1 MDRKVR
7 AVWIVI
13 SLLCISSIMVP
24 WLHLYGSTEFTSGK
38 PERTELI
45 LEIDVDGNEVTQEM
59 RIEQAT
65 PFFMWL
71 LVRDSVEENVTV
83 EEEERSGGGDAQ
95 NLNNMRTFVMITVFS
110 TALLAGFAALR
121 GGIRMRWAL
130 SIWMIGL
137 LMFAI
142 GVPMAWMMDMGDS
155 LDDGLPEDQGPGE
168 SFYHVNSNTGTE
180 VVFIGF
186 EFHFEGNGW
195 DLGMV
200 DEEEREAVK
209 EAPPEDPENE
219 HDANIGWDGEISL
232 RYGDA
237 LTIWLAIGLL
247 LALIFILERQK
258 NPKYPEDEAE

>member
-7 AVWIVI
+7 AVWIII
-13 SLLCISSIMVP
+13 SLLCISSILVP
-24 WLHLYGSTEFTSGK
+24 WLHLSGSTEFTSGK

-71 LVRDSVEENVTV
+71 MVRDSVEENVTV
-83 EEEERSGGGDAQ
+83 EEEERGGGGDAE
-95 NLNNMRTFVMITVFS
+95 NLNNVRAFVMITVFS
-110 TALLAGFAALR
+110 TALLAGFSALR
-121 GGIRMRWAL
+121 GSIRMRWAL

-168 SFYHVNSNTGTE
+168 AFYHVNSKTGSE
-180 VVFIGF
+180 IVFIGF

-200 DEEEREAVK
+200 DEEDREAVK

-247 LALIFILERQK
+247 LALIFILERQQ
-258 NPKYPEDEAE
+258 NRESPEDEAE